1 MPTAGRPAKRPARTI
16 AATLLLTGPLLG
28 ACGQPTGE
36 TFTSAAANE
45 LCVATARPAPG
56 FWEGD
61 DGGLEGALA
70 HLLAE
75 RLDLAGVR
83 VVDVPLSELAAGV
96 PDGCDVALAQ
106 LVPTDERRDVSS
118 WSSAY
123 LRADLGIVVAG
134 NLEVPDVQT
143 AQGLR
148 WGAERS
154 SSGAGLLRDAVPT
167 ADVRDFTDL
176 DALLKAVESG
186 EVDAAVLDLPVA
198 LVATGDRPAL
208 RVSARFARSDQ
219 YAVEVR
225 DAGQR
230 DALDRALRSLVA
242 EGVLDDLV
250 DRWLEPRYAQ
260 EPDTVPALRT
270 GSLL

>member
-1 MPTAGRPAKRPARTI
+1 MPTGRPAAGYAHAV
-16 AATLLLTGPLLG
+16 AAALLLAGPLLSG
-28 ACGQPTGE
+28 CGQPARE
-36 TFTSAAANE
+36 TFSPVVAGE

-70 HLLAE
+70 RRLAE
-75 RLDLAGVR
+75 RLGLDQVR
-83 VVDVPLSELAAGV
+83 VLDVPLSELAAGV

-106 LVPTDERRDVSS
+106 LVPTEERRDAAS

-134 NLEVPDVQT
+134 ELDVPDVQT

-154 SSGAGLLRDAVPT
+154 SSGADVLRDAVPT
-167 ADVRDFTDL
+167 ADVRDLPDL
-176 DALLKAVESG
+176 DALLAAVESG
-186 EVDAAVLDLPVA
+186 EVEAAVLDLPVA

-208 RVSARFARSDQ
+208 RVAARFARADQ
-219 YAVEVR
+219 YAIEVR
-225 DAGQR
+225 DAAQR

-242 EGVLDDLV
+242 EGVVDDLV
-250 DRWLEPRYAQ
+250 EQWLEPRYAQ
-260 EPDTVPALRT
+260 EPDAVPALRT
-270 GSLL
+270 EDLL